1 MKKLTKVIAAAG
13 IAVATLFTT
22 NAVKAQSTT
31 PPNAWRF
38 GIGVEGGVPTGAARN
53 YSRAMLG
60 GTARLQYGVAQNVAL
75 TLTSGYYNMFG
86 RDAVKLPGNNNDIR
100 YKAMGLVPLK
110 AGVKAYI
117 GSGFYV
123 AGEVG
128 AGFETSVFGLVKGQS
143 DDNFKKNT
151 KFIVAP
157 GIGYSWSNVDFGV
170 RYEHFSGGQANYVGQ
185 NNNYGMVAAR
195 LAYGFKL

>member
-38 GIGVEGGVPTGAARN
+38 GIGIEGGVPVGSVRTF
-53 YSRAMLG
+53 SKAMLG
-60 GTARLQYGVAQNVAL
+60 GTARLQYGVANNVAL
-75 TLTSGYYNMFG
+75 TLTSGYYNLFG
-86 RDAVKLPGNNNDIR
+86 ADAVKLPGNNNDVR
-100 YKAMGLVPLK
+100 FKSMGIIPLK
-110 AGVKAYI
+110 AGIKAYT

-123 AGEVG
+123 SGEAG
-128 AGFETSVFGLVKGQS
+128 AGFETSNFGLLKGQS
-143 DDNFKKNT
+143 DDGYNKST
-151 KFIVAP
+151 KLILAP
-157 GIGYSWSNVDFGV
+157 GIGYSWSNVDLGV
-170 RYEHFSGGQANYVGQ
+170 RYEHFSGNNY
-185 NNNYGMVAAR
+185 NYGMVAAR